1 MNRLHLYISSHSH
14 SFFTLRQEQVTTFS
28 TYPCLVTVKL
38 SFHNMTESSNP
49 ASPDCAAFD
58 GFIYDAECLLYRGKV
73 PDEDLYIMVKE
84 TVVAFLQSSD

>member
-1 MNRLHLYISSHSH
+1 
-14 SFFTLRQEQVTTFS
+14 
-28 TYPCLVTVKL
+28 
-38 SFHNMTESSNP
+38 MTESSKP

-58 GFIYDAECLLYRGKV
+58 GFVHDAECLLYRGKV